1 MPDYKNGKVYK
12 IVCNITGKVYVGS
25 TTQTLSMRLTGH
37 RKEYKRFKEGKR
49 NNVSSFDIIQQGNYD
64 IVLIENVSCESKEE
78 LHRRERHSIETL
90 VCVNKIIP
98 TRTQKEYL
106 EAHKEEHRE
115 HMKAYYELHKKGIKE
130 HQKVFY
136 DENKEKINERHKAY
150 YESHKEEINEKK
162 KAKRKASKVKNKE

>member
-78 LHRRERHSIETL
+78 LHRQERHFIEFL
-90 VCVNKIIP
+90 ECVNKCIPNGLFTVNYTCECGSQCIIKGKQRHF
-98 TRTQKEYL
+98 RTEK
-106 EAHKEEHRE
+106 HKQF
-115 HMKAYYELHKKGIKE
+115 I
-130 HQKVFY
+130 F
-136 DENKEKINERHKAY
+136 
-150 YESHKEEINEKK
+150 
-162 KAKRKASKVKNKE
+162 KNK